1 MAIELNY
8 EGNSPLNGYMLL
20 ENIVLPPDLY
30 AKLREL
36 AISKIQSPDAMA
48 RLLIEQSLSHASAR
62 RRYTLAD
69 LDEQP
74 DAAL

>member
-1 MAIELNY
+1 MTIELNF

-30 AKLREL
+30 TKLREL
-36 AISKIQSPDAMA
+36 AISKVQSPDAMA
-48 RLLIEQSLSHASAR
+48 RLLIEQSLSSASAR

-74 DAAL
+74 DATL